1 MLQVYP
7 KTAEINAHFLAYSPF
22 SLQHVGYNKSMIQH
36 VPLMPQK
43 FIGQGLFAF
52 RRDPIAYLRKAAFEH
67 GDIVRL
73 PFTRQPLFLINHPDL
88 IKDIFVTS
96 QKQFKKG
103 RGLERAKKL
112 LGDGLLTSEDPYHL
126 RQRRLIQP
134 AFHRQRIAAYAEQM
148 TFYAA
153 KTSAGWGNGETRDM
167 AEEMLHLALAIVGKT
182 LFNAEVE
189 GEAGEIGDALTE
201 VFALFHTLMLP
212 MADLLEKLPIPSV
225 RRFAR
230 ARGRLDVT
238 IYRLIEEHRASGV
251 DRGDLLS
258 MLLLAQ
264 DEDDG
269 ERMTDLQVRDEA
281 LTIFLAGHET
291 TANALAW
298 TWYLLSQNPDA
309 EAKFHAELDRVLGG
323 RTPTLDDLPN
333 LPFTR
338 KLLAES
344 LRMYSPA
351 WVVGRRVLSDYKIDK
366 YTLKRGDIVLMSQAV
381 MHYDPRF
388 WDNPEQFD
396 PDRWTPEAEAA
407 RPKFAYFPFGGGPR
421 ICIGEQFAWME
432 EMLLLAA
439 LGQQWKMRL
448 APDQVVATQPI
459 ITLRPKFGMRMVL
472 ERRERQA

>member
-1 MLQVYP
+1 M
-7 KTAEINAHFLAYSPF
+7 T
-22 SLQHVGYNKSMIQH
+22 QH

-43 FIGQGLFAF
+43 FLGQALFAF
-52 RRDPIAYLRKAAFEH
+52 RRDPIAYLRAAATH

-73 PFTRQPLFLINHPDL
+73 PLTRQPLFLINHPDL
-88 IKDIFVTS
+88 IKDIFVTR

-148 TFYAA
+148 TAYAA
-153 KTSAGWGNGETRDM
+153 KTSGTWADGETRDI

-230 ARGRLDVT
+230 ARARLDVT
-238 IYRLIEEHRASGV
+238 IYRLIDEHRATGV

-258 MLLLAQ
+258 MLLMAR
-264 DEDDG
+264 DEEDDDAP
-269 ERMTDLQVRDEA
+269 MTDVQVRDEA

-309 EAKFHAELDRVLGG
+309 EAKFHAEIDAVLGG
-323 RTPTLDDLPN
+323 RTPTLDDLPS
-333 LPFTR
+333 LSFTR
-338 KLLAES
+338 KVLAES
-344 LRMYSPA
+344 LRLYSPA
-351 WVVGRRVLSDYKIDK
+351 WVVGRRVLSDY
-366 YTLKRGDIVLMSQAV
+366 TLENHLLKRGDIVLMSQAV

-388 WDNPEQFD
+388 WDDPNRFD
-396 PDRWTPEAEAA
+396 PERWTPEAEAA

-421 ICIGEQFAWME
+421 VCIGEQFAWME

-448 APDQVVATQPI
+448 APGQVVATQPI

-472 ERRERQA
+472 ERR